1 MTFDLPSLPNLLD
14 RPDLI
19 DYNSLRPAQHI
30 TNLNNAFDIAEKEL
44 GLPRLLD
51 AEGVC
56 VYVYVYYVCVWCV
69 VVCVCMHE
77 YCLCPVSIYYVLC
90 IIMCTMCV

>member
-1 MTFDLPSLPNLLD
+1 MTFDLPSPPNLLD

-56 VYVYVYYVCVWCV
+56 V
-69 VVCVCMHE
+69 CM
-77 YCLCPVSIYYVLC
+77 C
-90 IIMCTMCV
+90 MCTMCVCGVLLCVYACMSTVYVLCLSTMCCV